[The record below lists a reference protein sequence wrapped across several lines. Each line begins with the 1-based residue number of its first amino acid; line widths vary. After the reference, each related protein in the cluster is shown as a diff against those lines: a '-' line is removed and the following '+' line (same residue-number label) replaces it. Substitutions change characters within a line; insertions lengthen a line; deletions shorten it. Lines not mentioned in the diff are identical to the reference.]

1 MAEWHVLVVGM
12 VGMVGMVVI
21 GGVQWAS
28 TLLAVWYVVVVVGM
42 HAEKLG

>member
-12 VGMVGMVVI
+12 VVV